1 MNFIFLILA
10 ILLICLAHWIRI
22 LRWGLFIGVYEK
34 PRKKILVQSLSIGYL
49 ISYFLP
55 YKLGDLARA
64 WISGRKMRN
73 GKALGFSTVI
83 VDRYLD
89 IVAVGFLF
97 LLLYLPDQG
106 NTAARRTVFLYF
118 GTAVAALG
126 LAGIL
131 ILLKTSV
138 KRWILAFTSIFNE
151 QIQSR
156 LLRSIWA
163 LIWGFKNVALKIS
176 KIKLAASTC
185 GMWAAYLL
193 SYFFYAQF
201 LSASG
206 IPTSW
211 KNVFAALFAESG
223 LSSSTG
229 AISSFIAGEAERAQ
243 LYMLLYMVIPLALLL
258 LISLF
263 MPDDRGEDEA
273 EEEFVNLLPHL
284 DSSERLSFLEQ
295 YFMSESRDYIEDYLR
310 INSGI
315 SIIRDY
321 SAGSMATTMLCTDGR
336 NMFFRK
342 YAFDEEGKK
351 LETQIN
357 WIEAYKDILPLPEV
371 IDKSIDPHSCY
382 YDMPYHSNSMGMFE
396 YIHTAAPE
404 DSWKLLEAVL
414 SVLDS
419 TIHQS
424 GRREADPAR
433 IQEYLDKKVTRNLEK
448 IASSRRIRALLQ
460 YPELIVNGEVLP
472 NLEHYRQILDPQVL
486 RKIFAQDPY
495 AVIHGDLTVENIICL
510 RNVSGPD
517 SFYLIDPNPDSAHP
531 SPYLDY
537 AKLLQSLHGEYE
549 LYANVR
555 QIQIDENRVNYLII
569 KSEMYYELH
578 QRYHDYLMNHFGRN
592 GTRSIYFHELIHWLR
607 LMPYKIEKDESRAV
621 LYYCGLL
628 NVLKNVELEFGA
640 SLEQL

>member
-1 MNFIFLILA
+1 MNFLFLILA

-34 PRKKILVQSLSIGYL
+34 PKKKILVQSLSIGYL

-211 KNVFAALFAESG
+211 
-223 LSSSTG
+223 
-229 AISSFIAGEAERAQ
+229 
-243 LYMLLYMVIPLALLL
+243 
-258 LISLF
+258 
-263 MPDDRGEDEA
+263 
-273 EEEFVNLLPHL
+273 
-284 DSSERLSFLEQ
+284 
-295 YFMSESRDYIEDYLR
+295 
-310 INSGI
+310 
-315 SIIRDY
+315 
-321 SAGSMATTMLCTDGR
+321 
-336 NMFFRK
+336 
-342 YAFDEEGKK
+342 
-351 LETQIN
+351 
-357 WIEAYKDILPLPEV
+357 
-371 IDKSIDPHSCY
+371 
-382 YDMPYHSNSMGMFE
+382 
-396 YIHTAAPE
+396 
-404 DSWKLLEAVL
+404 
-414 SVLDS
+414 
-419 TIHQS
+419 
-424 GRREADPAR
+424 
-433 IQEYLDKKVTRNLEK
+433 
-448 IASSRRIRALLQ
+448 
-460 YPELIVNGEVLP
+460 
-472 NLEHYRQILDPQVL
+472 
-486 RKIFAQDPY
+486 
-495 AVIHGDLTVENIICL
+495 
-510 RNVSGPD
+510 
-517 SFYLIDPNPDSAHP
+517 
-531 SPYLDY
+531 
-537 AKLLQSLHGEYE
+537 
-549 LYANVR
+549 
-555 QIQIDENRVNYLII
+555 
-569 KSEMYYELH
+569 
-578 QRYHDYLMNHFGRN
+578 
-592 GTRSIYFHELIHWLR
+592 
-607 LMPYKIEKDESRAV
+607 
-621 LYYCGLL
+621 
-628 NVLKNVELEFGA
+628 
-640 SLEQL
+640 

>member
-1 MNFIFLILA
+1 
-10 ILLICLAHWIRI
+10 
-22 LRWGLFIGVYEK
+22 
-34 PRKKILVQSLSIGYL
+34 
-49 ISYFLP
+49 
-55 YKLGDLARA
+55 
-64 WISGRKMRN
+64 
-73 GKALGFSTVI
+73 
-83 VDRYLD
+83 
-89 IVAVGFLF
+89 
-97 LLLYLPDQG
+97 
-106 NTAARRTVFLYF
+106 
-118 GTAVAALG
+118 
-126 LAGIL
+126 
-131 ILLKTSV
+131 
-138 KRWILAFTSIFNE
+138 
-151 QIQSR
+151 
-156 LLRSIWA
+156 
-163 LIWGFKNVALKIS
+163 
-176 KIKLAASTC
+176 
-185 GMWAAYLL
+185 
-193 SYFFYAQF
+193 
-201 LSASG
+201 
-206 IPTSW
+206 
-211 KNVFAALFAESG
+211 
-223 LSSSTG
+223 
-229 AISSFIAGEAERAQ
+229 
-243 LYMLLYMVIPLALLL
+243 
-258 LISLF
+258 
-263 MPDDRGEDEA
+263 
-273 EEEFVNLLPHL
+273 
-284 DSSERLSFLEQ
+284 